1 MPREPYSTAEDTLIF
16 FANGKEAQY
25 LRAACEDMDALI
37 QEIEMVSLDI
47 DGDGFKAVARAI
59 IDQQISIHAA
69 RSIWL
74 RFEEFCTAH
83 PAGAVNPET
92 VLEADIED
100 LRSCGLSRTKALALH
115 DLSQHVVDGRIDF
128 TALEKL
134 PDEEVIETLTQVR
147 GVGRWTAQMYLMFS
161 LGRPDIF
168 AIADGGLRRAV
179 EKLKGLE
186 AGAPPELIEAIAED
200 WAPYRTAAALYLW
213 AFINTST

>member
-1 MPREPYSTAEDTLIF
+1 MPREPYSKAEGSLVF
-16 FANGKEAQY
+16 FANGKEAQH
-25 LRAACEDMDALI
+25 LRDACEDMDALI

-74 RFEEFCTAH
+74 RFEEFCTIQS
-83 PAGAVNPET
+83 GGVNPAT
-92 VLEADIED
+92 ILAADIED
-100 LRSCGLSRTKALALH
+100 LRSCGLSRTKAAALQDLA
-115 DLSQHVVDGRIDF
+115 QHVVDGRIDF
-128 TALEKL
+128 AALENL
-134 PDEEVIETLTQVR
+134 SDEEVIAALTQVR

-161 LGRPDIF
+161 LGRPDVF

-186 AGAPPELIEAIAED
+186 PGAPPELIEAIAED

-213 AFINTST
+213 KSLY